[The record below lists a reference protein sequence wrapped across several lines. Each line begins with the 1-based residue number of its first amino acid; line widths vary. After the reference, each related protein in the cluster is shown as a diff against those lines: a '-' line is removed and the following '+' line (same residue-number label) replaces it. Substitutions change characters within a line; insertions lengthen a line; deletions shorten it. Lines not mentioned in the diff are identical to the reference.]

1 MSGYRVERLE
11 KHHDRKAFRCGSEP
25 LERYFR
31 ERATQDEQRRLA
43 LCFVAV
49 AEQDDAV
56 AGFYTLAATSI
67 ALDGL
72 PVERAKRLPRYP
84 SVPAVLLGRLAV
96 ATHHQGKGLGGALV
110 ADALLRAARSEIVGH
125 LMVVDAKDEAA
136 KRFYAH
142 FGFEA
147 LPDDGK
153 RLVRRIQD
161 A

>member
-1 MSGYRVERLE
+1 MSGYRVERLG
-11 KHHDRKAFRCGSEP
+11 KHHDRKAFRCGSES
-25 LERYFR
+25 LDRYFR

-72 PVERAKRLPRYP
+72 PADRAKRLPRYP
-84 SVPAVLLGRLAV
+84 SVPGVLLGRLTV
-96 ATHHQGKGLGGALV
+96 ATHHQGKGLGGAFV
-110 ADALLRAARSEIVGH
+110 VDALMRAAHSEIVGH

-136 KRFYAH
+136 IRFYAH
-142 FGFEA
+142 LGFEA
-147 LPDDGK
+147 LPDDK
-153 RLVRRIQD
+153 RRLVRRI
-161 A
+161 